1 MIHFGFQPVDGEVDF
16 ALLFAFRW
24 PELRLKGQ
32 DSLAAL
38 LVLRGDVHDEGGTNV
53 GIGNGIENLE
63 GAVGFAFDGPLLK
76 SCEKAALIAQRRGVV
91 AAGVWGVEGRTDVVV
106 CPLWRG
112 AGENRTGTNACPTG
126 MCYGFRFVDYGIQ
139 PKIERV
145 VARASCP
152 CDWGR
157 EAPGAGGSSAAGGRG
172 CRRRHPLPYFSAG
185 GAVGCR

>member
-1 MIHFGFQPVDGEVDF
+1 MIHFGCQRVDGEVDF

-63 GAVGFAFDGPLLK
+63 GAVGFAFDGQLLK

-91 AAGVWGVEGRTDVVV
+91 VVGVTRLPVGKNNGF
-106 CPLWRG
+106 G
-112 AGENRTGTNACPTG
+112 AELADNGGESQL
-126 MCYGFRFVDYGIQ
+126 VL
-139 PKIERV
+139 
-145 VARASCP
+145 S
-152 CDWGR
+152 DWL
-157 EAPGAGGSSAAGGRG
+157 
-172 CRRRHPLPYFSAG
+172 H
-185 GAVGCR
+185 V